1 MKTGNI
7 KLLDFDLNLCVE
19 DDKIAGLV
27 FGDVLPSWIGE
38 SEMMGESES
47 LVWQN
52 RIYRGDYQLSFHGS
66 DFDKLV
72 WGELVKLRCGETI
85 TYKQL
90 AIRLGMPKAVR
101 AVANAVGRN
110 RIAILV
116 PCHRIIRS
124 DGDLGG
130 FYWGVEIK
138 REILKK
144 ECSL

>member
-7 KLLDFDLNLCVE
+7 KLLDFDLILCVE
-19 DDKIAGLV
+19 SDKIVGLV
-27 FGDVLPSWIGE
+27 FGNALPSWVGE
-38 SEMMGESES
+38 IEMMGESES
-47 LVWQN
+47 LLWQR
-52 RIYRGDYQLSFHGS
+52 RIETGDYQLSFHGS

-72 WGELVKLRCGETI
+72 WGELVKLRFGETV

-90 AIRLGMPKAVR
+90 AVRLGMPKACR

-116 PCHRIIRS
+116 PCHRVVRS
-124 DGDLGG
+124 DGGLGG

-138 REILKK
+138 KEILKK
-144 ECSL
+144 EHKS